1 MSKIKPLPQAD
12 LNDFVKI
19 VANACP
25 GLQLI
30 SEAGHQ
36 KEVEKYLK
44 FYDQPSRCLYGF
56 YRDG

>member
-12 LNDFVKI
+12 LNDFVII
-19 VANACP
+19 VANAYP
-25 GLQLI
+25 DLQLI

-44 FYDQPSRCLYGF
+44 FYDQPSQCLYGF